1 MSNVATAVQ
10 MQTLGKF
17 LKDKHCKCHQES
29 LEVSETGEKLNG
41 YAFTLIGIMFIL
53 SSIGLMIFLITI
65 GGALEMLSSLA
76 IAYGGQIPT
85 FTTYLAVGWVYTILQ
100 LIAGFVA
107 LVAGIAILTKP
118 KEA

>member
-1 MSNVATAVQ
+1 MPSR
-10 MQTLGKF
+10 
-17 LKDKHCKCHQES
+17 E

-65 GGALEMLSSLA
+65 GGALEMLGSLA
-76 IAYGGQIPT
+76 TAYGGQIPT